1 MTDNTCPCGG
11 TLNPA
16 AHFTTC
22 EHYEPM
28 LKAALEKQDE
38 CEHPQ
43 QFARWRFSG
52 YECALC
58 QAPLRWDVANT
69 AWRAKPRVPA
79 LTFTS
84 DPDGVID
91 FTVKPA
97 PPTARPGW
105 TALPPVTWR
114 RAGGPVIYDEP
125 NEGRMPASA
134 RRPGPDAPPQ
144 PPCARRCLTCDRR
157 DGVLVHYYWC
167 VVEDELANPT
177 TCSHRDRYAVKP
189 PGMSEVL
196 RGCVACGTVLDPPTT
211 PPHPHPHVT
220 SDRPGELHCTAC
232 RAPVDWSKPSTG
244 CTATTERCK
253 GCGAEEGHVRFLG
266 GAEGIRC
273 ADCHLRA
280 REPKPSPEP
289 VTFTGHA
296 LEPVDLGAWARE
308 HTLRRRG
315 GS

>member
-114 RAGGPVIYDEP
+114 RAAGPVIYDEP
-125 NEGRMPASA
+125 NEGRTPLSA

-189 PGMSEVL
+189 PGMSEFL
-196 RGCVACGTVLDPPTT
+196 RGCVTCGVALDAAGCVVASPLVEPPRH
-211 PPHPHPHVT
+211 HPHAT
-220 SDRPGELHCTAC
+220 NG
-232 RAPVDWSKPSTG
+232 APVLCSGCVRPIDGVYAKKPGPVSTL
-244 CTATTERCK
+244 C
-253 GCGAEEGHVRFLG
+253 V
-266 GAEGIRC
+266 
-273 ADCHLRA
+273 DCWLRVV
-280 REPKPSPEP
+280 ETKSLKPAPLPPPPLS
-289 VTFTGHA
+289 FTGYEF
-296 LEPVDLGAWARE
+296 EPLDLGAWARE

-315 GS
+315 GA